1 MKRSQDEEEE
11 EHNAMFPN
19 NDDVEDLPMVTLVER
34 YKQHEDDER
43 VLRRRLNE
51 LSKNGSPIREE
62 LMKRAGAYIMENLR
76 AFSITNE
83 RFVDGIGPIVD
94 FKGPVYTVRD
104 ASLLTCDGHAWIT
117 TSNEDTCVE
126 VTWFNTRAASCVEAS
141 ARQYRDD
148 TAWRHAFNTTT
159 RVWTREG
166 APSDT
171 TTKQFDDTL
180 ALIQQNP
187 AIVRML
193 NTELQYMYRNFTD
206 NPVLTYHTI
215 EQLKANRESNQKKA
229 KADEEK
235 K

>member
-1 MKRSQDEEEE
+1 MKRSQDEKEEKS
-11 EHNAMFPN
+11 AMFPN
-19 NDDVEDLPMVTLVER
+19 NDDVEDLPMVALVER

-43 VLRRRLNE
+43 ALSTRLNE
-51 LSKNGSPIREE
+51 LSKNGSPIRAE
-62 LMKRAGAYIMENLR
+62 LMKRAGAYIVENLR

-83 RFVDGIGPIVD
+83 RFIDGIGPIVD
-94 FKGPVYTVRD
+94 FRGPVYTTRED
-104 ASLLTCDGHAWIT
+104 SLLTCDGHAWIT
-117 TSNEDTCVE
+117 TSSEGVCVE
-126 VTWFNTRAASCVEAS
+126 VTWFNTRSASCAEAS
-141 ARQYRDD
+141 ERQFRDE
-148 TAWRHAFNTTT
+148 TALRHVFDTTT
-159 RVWTREG
+159 RTWTRDG
-166 APSDT
+166 MQSDT
-171 TTKQFDDTL
+171 TTKQFEDTL

>member
-11 EHNAMFPN
+11 KSAMFPN
-19 NDDVEDLPMVTLVER
+19 NDDVEDLPMVALVEC
-34 YKQHEDDER
+34 YKQYEDGER
-43 VLRRRLNE
+43 ALRMRLNE
-51 LSKNGSPIREE
+51 LLKNGSPIRAE

-83 RFVDGIGPIVD
+83 RFIDGIGPIVD
-94 FKGPVYTVRD
+94 FKGPVYTVRE

-117 TSNEDTCVE
+117 TSNEDSYVE

-171 TTKQFDDTL
+171 TTKQFEDTL

-215 EQLKANRESNQKKA
+215 EQLKANRERNKEA
-229 KADEEK
+229 KVDEEEEK
-235 K
+235 